1 MDGMGWG
8 WGWGWGEG
16 GGVREGG
23 SDIRY
28 NCTKMT
34 VHISF
39 HIHRYLF
46 VSSHKNEH
54 TAAISITYQCTK
66 QKKRKFV
73 WRRRR
78 VGGGGKQKTKQVTI

>member
-1 MDGMGWG
+1 MGWG
-8 WGWGWGEG
+8 G
-16 GGVREGG
+16 GGGRGVREGG
-23 SDIRY
+23 SDIRC

-66 QKKRKFV
+66 QKNNV
-73 WRRRR
+73 SLS
-78 VGGGGKQKTKQVTI
+78 GGGGGGGGETKNK